1 MIIYNN
7 TFISV
12 IKNIGGE
19 YKVEMCFS
27 IKVYKLHS
35 KQPYKLTIILTQ
47 SKSPTGLL
55 QSL

>member
-27 IKVYKLHS
+27 IKVYKLHF
-35 KQPYKLTIILTQ
+35 KQTDNNPHSI
-47 SKSPTGLL
+47 
-55 QSL
+55 